1 MSEPISLCACMG
13 PIKGEPMCPCR
24 MKAAGLRT
32 SEDYEWTPEEKEA
45 FRKALEPFCQQNREN
60 NEVK

>member
-1 MSEPISLCACMG
+1 MG